1 MAEARRV
8 IPDIDFNGKSAKKSL
23 DGLTEQIEYDDVASG
38 ASDTLSIQ
46 VFNKDMKF
54 LKAGCRKR
62 ETGSRP
68 ASPLR
73 IGPKREQT
81 KSYHAETFSWMR

>member
-8 IPDIDFNGKSAKKSL
+8 IPDIDFNGKSAK
-23 DGLTEQIEYDDVASG
+23 EVAGRSHG
-38 ASDTLSIQ
+38 ADRIRRRGIRASDTLSIQ

-54 LKAGCRKR
+54 LKGWLPKK
-62 ETGSRP
+62 ETESRP

-73 IGPKREQT
+73 IGPKRGRQ
-81 KSYHAETFSWMR
+81 KAIMRRLSPG

>member
-54 LKAGCRKR
+54 LKGWLISVHPSMFPSFTTSLYQLK
-62 ETGSRP
+62 
-68 ASPLR
+68 
-73 IGPKREQT
+73 
-81 KSYHAETFSWMR
+81 HM

>member
-46 VFNKDMKF
+46 VFNISTHS
-54 LKAGCRKR
+54 LTKR
-62 ETGSRP
+62 LT
-68 ASPLR
+68 AILD
-73 IGPKREQT
+73 KN
-81 KSYHAETFSWMR
+81 TFI

>member
-54 LKAGCRKR
+54 LKGWLPKKGDRI
-62 ETGSRP
+62 T
-68 ASPLR
+68 ASLTFKNWT
-73 IGPKREQT
+73 KREQT

>member
-1 MAEARRV
+1 MSEARRV

-54 LKAGCRKR
+54 LKRLAAEEG
-62 ETGSRP
+62 RP
-68 ASPLR
+68 DHGQPHL
-73 IGPKREQT
+73 
-81 KSYHAETFSWMR
+81 

>member
-54 LKAGCRKR
+54 LKGWLPKKGDRI
-62 ETGSRP
+62 T
-68 ASPLR
+68 ASLKKV
-73 IGPKREQT
+73 IYK
-81 KSYHAETFSWMR
+81 

>member
-54 LKAGCRKR
+54 LKGWLPKKGDRI
-62 ETGSRP
+62 T

-81 KSYHAETFSWMR
+81 KSYHAEIFSWMR